1 MKLSCFAIVSNPV
14 EVVTAPSRRQWMDNY
29 PERHPYR
36 CLPLQIANSYGW
48 QLLSPYSFEV
58 NYRGGVTPGDIRISL
73 PNDISESD
81 SFVETHF
88 GHGVLTFRTGY
99 IFRTQPGWQLL
110 ISGPKN
116 HPKDTIYPLDG
127 LIESDWLPY
136 PFTVN
141 WQFTRPGRIRF
152 EKNEPFCQLVPVL
165 QHALEWIEPEI
176 VDIRRNPHLCK
187 QYKEWLHKRTSDSSH
202 SREKGREYMRGVY
215 ADGTKAATHQAKLLL
230 QCPIDNRPGRRID
243 RRLTKRTNP
252 HNVRT
257 R

>member
-1 MKLSCFAIVSNPV
+1 MKLSCFALVPNPV
-14 EVVTAPSRRQWMDNY
+14 DVVTAPSRREWMDNY

-48 QLLSPYSFEV
+48 QLLSPFSFEAE
-58 NYRGGVTPGDIRISL
+58 YGGGVAPGDIRMTL
-73 PNDISESD
+73 PNDISESE

-110 ISGPKN
+110 VSGPKN
-116 HPKDTIYPLDG
+116 HPKDAISPFDG
-127 LIESDWLPY
+127 LIETDWLPY

-152 EKNEPFCQLVPVL
+152 EKDEPFCQLVPVL

-176 VDIRRNPHLCK
+176 LNIHNDPHLCR
-187 QYKEWLHKRTSDSSH
+187 QYEEWLNKRANDCPH
-202 SREKGREYMRGVY
+202 DGQRGREYMRGEF
-215 ADGTKAATHQAKLLL
+215 ADGTKVARHQTKLSLRCPMNLQPATRTNRTTAKLADTDP
-230 QCPIDNRPGRRID
+230 Q
-243 RRLTKRTNP
+243 
-252 HNVRT
+252 
-257 R
+257 